1 VRRPSPRL
9 TEGIVTHL
17 DRQPVD
23 YDLAIRQWAGYVAA
37 LHTCGWATV
46 EVVPPADDCPD
57 GVFVEDTM
65 VVYKNVAVIA
75 RPGAD
80 ARRAEVIDAERTIE
94 SLGYSVNR
102 LRPPGILDGGDVLKV
117 EDTVYVGRGGRTNA
131 AGIAQLRDILT
142 PMGATV
148 VAVPTYK
155 VLHLKSAVT
164 ALPDG
169 TVLGYPPLVDH
180 PGLFPHF
187 LAVPEES
194 GAHVVLLGGNTVL
207 TAADCPRTTS
217 LLSDLGYQPHRR
229 QHQRIPE
236 ARRLRDLPV
245 GPPSQRAAHNQQ
257 REVSA
262 MSQMLGVDSEVGQ
275 LHQAIVHRPGLELTR
290 LTPSNCDELLFDDV
304 LWADKAREE
313 HDIFAEV
320 LRSRGVKVHLFGDL
334 LAETLASAE
343 ARTFVLDR
351 VCTTHR
357 LGPALA
363 AAVQALAEDVEPATL
378 AELLVGGVTRAD
390 LSPLSV
396 SGSLRWQT
404 LVLDDFVLP
413 PLPNTLFQRDNSA
426 WIYGGVTINP
436 MAMPARQRESL
447 HSRAVYRFHP
457 LFVRS
462 TFPTFYGDDD
472 VDHQPATLEGG
483 DIHVIGR
490 GTVLIGMGERTTPMG
505 VEILARELF
514 RARAAQRV
522 IAVQLPKSHA
532 LMHLDTVLT
541 MIDTATFVRY
551 PYLDPATL
559 RPWLITPADP
569 DEVVE
574 RDSGAL
580 HIERRDDLFATIAEV
595 LGVER
600 VRVLSADEDRR
611 AAEREQWDDANN
623 FLTVAPGVVVG
634 YERNTVTNGMLADNG
649 IEVLAIP
656 GSELGRGRG
665 GARCMTCPIQR
676 DGI

>member
-94 SLGYSVNR
+94 SLGDSVNR

-363 AAVQALAEDVEPATL
+363 HHPSGKVRDGHGAACGEVLLLPALGQLAGDGAGADQVRERSSCRGPAPPGLAVFAFAGGLCVAGGDADEPDDDAAGFERAAVAHRNLVIELGLRRRRGGDCAL
-378 AELLVGGVTRAD
+378 GVQ
-390 LSPLSV
+390 
-396 SGSLRWQT
+396 SG
-404 LVLDDFVLP
+404 
-413 PLPNTLFQRDNSA
+413 NTL
-426 WIYGGVTINP
+426 GLGLLP
-436 MAMPARQRESL
+436 GEEMPLAL
-447 HSRAVYRFHP
+447 SRAWQ
-457 LFVRS
+457 
-462 TFPTFYGDDD
+462 D
-472 VDHQPATLEGG
+472 
-483 DIHVIGR
+483 
-490 GTVLIGMGERTTPMG
+490 GMG
-505 VEILARELF
+505 
-514 RARAAQRV
+514 
-522 IAVQLPKSHA
+522 
-532 LMHLDTVLT
+532 
-541 MIDTATFVRY
+541 
-551 PYLDPATL
+551 
-559 RPWLITPADP
+559 
-569 DEVVE
+569 
-574 RDSGAL
+574 
-580 HIERRDDLFATIAEV
+580 RRL
-595 LGVER
+595 
-600 VRVLSADEDRR
+600 
-611 AAEREQWDDANN
+611 
-623 FLTVAPGVVVG
+623 
-634 YERNTVTNGMLADNG
+634 
-649 IEVLAIP
+649 
-656 GSELGRGRG
+656 RG
-665 GARCMTCPIQR
+665 GCLRRSRGQGGGRC
-676 DGI
+676 